1 MYPLNI
7 QNATTG
13 ALEAH
18 IECFSKAPLS
28 IMATFTP
35 LHDILLQAC
44 RAALATE
51 QKQLKEQL
59 FQAIEEGGQALR

>member
-1 MYPLNI
+1 MYPFNT

-18 IECFSKAPLS
+18 ITCFSKALHS
-28 IMATFTP
+28 TMAAFTP
-35 LHDILLQAC
+35 LRDIPLQAC

-59 FQAIEEGGQALR
+59 FLAIEEGGQALR